1 MKGDL
6 QKIKSLYK
14 FIYFFYSKIYYTV
27 FLTEIQFILN
37 LFQFDEFL
45 KTILK
50 HVVIKLLIKFELFN
64 K

>member
-27 FLTEIQFILN
+27 FLTEIQFTLN